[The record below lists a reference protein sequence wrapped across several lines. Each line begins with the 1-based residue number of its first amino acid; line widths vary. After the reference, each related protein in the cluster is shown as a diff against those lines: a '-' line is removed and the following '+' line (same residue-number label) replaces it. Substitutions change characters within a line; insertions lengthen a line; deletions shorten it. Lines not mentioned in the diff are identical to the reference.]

1 MGMYIPITVATL
13 ALLTVVMILVRI
25 FWLRIPPRI
34 RLFLIGTSVVL
45 IVIHVLFEATK
56 WSTTSDRLNVVISW
70 LAIAGY
76 ELLVLL
82 FSRVS
87 PKWLAL
93 PSAIIL
99 LLPLVSS
106 TILLPLTE
114 LFQPVSRST
123 APMGDQ
129 LFYEVSRWENTGGG
143 NAGVDIII
151 YHRSSLLPFF
161 RRKLQVIPFNNQE
174 CNAYAAFAI
183 SLPAKHYLGRCP
195 YWPSQSTGT
204 LDKLFPVP

>member
-13 ALLTVVMILVRI
+13 ALLTVAMILVRI
-25 FWLRIPPRI
+25 FWLRIPTRI
-34 RLFLIGTSVVL
+34 RPFLISTSVVL

-56 WSTTSDRLNVVISW
+56 WSTTSDRLNVVINW

-76 ELLVLL
+76 ELLVLR

-87 PKWLAL
+87 PKWLVL
-93 PSAIIL
+93 PCA
-99 LLPLVSS
+99 
-106 TILLPLTE
+106 TILLVPLFSSSIVLPLRE
-114 LFQPVSRST
+114 LFEPGSRSIV
-123 APMGDQ
+123 PMGDH
-129 LFYEVSRWENTGGG
+129 LFYEVSTWENTGG

-151 YHRSSLLPFF
+151 YRSSLIPFL

-195 YWPSQSTGT
+195 YWPRQSTGT
-204 LDKLFPVP
+204 LDKLFPIQ

>member
-1 MGMYIPITVATL
+1 M
-13 ALLTVVMILVRI
+13 
-25 FWLRIPPRI
+25 PPRT
-34 RLFLIGTSVVL
+34 RVSLLCASVAVVVL
-45 IVIHVLFEATK
+45 HVLFEATK

-76 ELLVLL
+76 ELLVLS

-87 PKWLAL
+87 PKWLTL
-93 PSAIIL
+93 PSAAIL
-99 LLPLVSS
+99 LVPLVSS
-106 TILLPLTE
+106 SILFPLSE
-114 LFQPVSRST
+114 LFQPNPQAIV
-123 APMGDQ
+123 PIGDH
-129 LFYEVSRWENTGGG
+129 LFYEVTQWANIEGG

-151 YHRSSLLPFF
+151 YHRLPLVPFL
-161 RRKLQVIPFNNQE
+161 RHKLQVIRFNNQE